1 VLPNDPPIRH
11 ADITHIVDATVN
23 RCGVPAPIALHLAQE
38 ALAAPTLVNMIVE
51 FCSFIYLEEETHKH
65 RN

>member
-1 VLPNDPPIRH
+1 MPPESDPLKH
-11 ADITHIVDATVN
+11 ADITHIVNATVI
-23 RCGVPAPIALHLAQE
+23 RCGVPAPIALHLAQQ